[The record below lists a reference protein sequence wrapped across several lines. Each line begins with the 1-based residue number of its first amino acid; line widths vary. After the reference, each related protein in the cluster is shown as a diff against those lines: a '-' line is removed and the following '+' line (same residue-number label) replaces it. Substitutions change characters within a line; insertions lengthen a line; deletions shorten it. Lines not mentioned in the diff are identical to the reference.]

1 MKQREDDRTG
11 ELAGL
16 DQPPIGTQTGKAR
29 LEPPLTYRRDPAF
42 KRILWGRGRQVG
54 MRVGPY
60 RDGRHYASRRARLR
74 IGTGRTQAEFAAL
87 VGCSERTI
95 RNWEH
100 GQAIPSYGVS
110 QRIRKALADC
120 GVSDL
125 EALALAFG

>member
-16 DQPPIGTQTGKAR
+16 DQPAGEQTGKAR

-42 KRILWGRGRQVG
+42 KRIRWGRGRQVG

-74 IGTGRTQAEFAAL
+74 IGTGRTQAEFADRKSTRL
-87 VGCSERTI
+87 NSSHPRLS
-95 RNWEH
+95 RM
-100 GQAIPSYGVS
+100 PSS
-110 QRIRKALADC
+110 A
-120 GVSDL
+120 
-125 EALALAFG
+125 